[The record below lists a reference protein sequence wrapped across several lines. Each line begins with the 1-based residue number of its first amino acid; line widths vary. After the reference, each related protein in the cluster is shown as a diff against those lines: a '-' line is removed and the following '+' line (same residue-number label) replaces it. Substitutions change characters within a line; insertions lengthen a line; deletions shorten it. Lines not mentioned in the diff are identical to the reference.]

1 MNYYA
6 SYQRSSVPKWM
17 VVTLG
22 GVFTLIIMVCAV
34 MIVDLLRPAKRA
46 AQPIVAAAAAQPEV
60 AATAPAPATAAVAK
74 AAPVP
79 APSPSLVTASAV
91 QPAAVNAR
99 PAKKHATRSH
109 KHSVLAKRDGKSR
122 SAKSDIDR
130 LLGL

>member
-17 VVTLG
+17 VVALG

-46 AQPIVAAAAAQPEV
+46 AQPIVAAAAHPEV
-60 AATAPAPATAAVAK
+60 AATAPAPSTAAVAK

-99 PAKKHATRSH
+99 PGKKHATRSH